1 MNTFQHRFDSPQG
14 YLHHR
19 SPYLLVDQI
28 VSITEREVVTRKS
41 LSDDEFFITGH
52 FPGAPILPG
61 AMMQEMSTQSAG
73 ILIAAEYN
81 PMEDY
86 DTNDPDHNPY
96 ALGVLVKVIRARF
109 RGFAR
114 PGQSIEA
121 HVVLNEQVDQLF
133 DFSATLRADKKI
145 IMQNQFQLTNIPSS
159 SLTGR

>member
-1 MNTFQHRFDSPQG
+1 MNTFCHRYDSPQG

-19 SPYLLVDQI
+19 PPYLLVDEI
-28 VSITEREVVTRKS
+28 ISISRCEVVTRKT
-41 LSDDEFFITGH
+41 LRGDEFFLTGH

-61 AMMQEMSTQSAG
+61 AIMQEMSTQSAG
-73 ILIAAEYN
+73 VLIAGEYN

-86 DTNDPDHNPY
+86 DTSDPDHNPY
-96 ALGVLVKVIRARF
+96 ALGVLVKVNRARF

-114 PGQSIEA
+114 PGQRIEA

-133 DFSATLRADKKI
+133 DFSATLRADERI
-145 IMQNQFQLTNIPSS
+145 IMQNQFQLTNISSS

>member
-1 MNTFQHRFDSPQG
+1 MNTFQHRFNTPEG

-19 SPYLLVDQI
+19 PPYLLVDEI
-28 VSITEREVVTRKS
+28 VSITEHEVCTRKK
-41 LSDDEFFITGH
+41 LRGDEFFITGH

-61 AMMQEMSTQSAG
+61 AIMQEMSTQSAG
-73 ILIAAEYN
+73 ILIAGEFN

-86 DTNDPDHNPY
+86 DTSDPDHNPY
-96 ALGVLVKVIRARF
+96 TLGVLVKVLRARF

-114 PGQSIEA
+114 PGQLVEA
-121 HVVLNEQVDQLF
+121 RVVLNEQVDQLF
-133 DFSATLRADKKI
+133 DFSATLRADERI

>member
-1 MNTFQHRFDSPQG
+1 MNTFCHRFDAPQG

-19 SPYLLVDQI
+19 PPYLLVDEI
-28 VSITEREVVTRKS
+28 ISITRDEVITRKT
-41 LSDDEFFITGH
+41 LCGDEFFITGH

-61 AMMQEMSTQSAG
+61 AIMQEMSTQRGG

-81 PMEDY
+81 PMEEY
-86 DTNDPDHNPY
+86 DTSDPHHNPY

-114 PGQSIEA
+114 PGQLIEVQ
-121 HVVLNEQVDQLF
+121 VVLNEQVDQLF
-133 DFSATLRADKKI
+133 DFSATLRADGRI
-145 IMQNQFQLTNIPSS
+145 IMQNQFQLTNISSS